1 MLLLL
6 IPLVFLGLLYV
17 VAVLPQQR
25 RVRAH
30 DDLVRSLEIGQE
42 VMTTSGVYGRLVGMS
57 DETVQLEISPGV
69 EIKIAR
75 ASVGLVVAEDR
86 PEAAE
91 TRSDADTV
99 ADRSTPGGELS

>member
-30 DDLVRSLEIGQE
+30 EELVRSLQVGQE
-42 VMTTSGVYGRLVGMS
+42 VMTTSGVYGTLVAMS
-57 DETVQLEISPGV
+57 DETVQLEIAPGV

-75 ASVGLVVAEDR
+75 ASVGLVAG
-86 PEAAE
+86 A
-91 TRSDADTV
+91 DADGSDPV
-99 ADRSTPGGELS
+99 ADRSAPGGETA